1 MAQRV
6 QGRLLLQL
14 STQTCAHKWSAES
27 PRTATVALL
36 AGAQSGCWKLSFRL
50 AGTPFLASIENN
62 LHYQRRECV
71 QAGRQTDRQ
80 AFTDLA
86 DDYRG
91 RPSRPLLNPHM
102 CKLVQTF
109 ECCRR
114 LVRVAPSTRL
124 FRRLSDLALA
134 PLPFCPANCR

>member
-50 AGTPFLASIENN
+50 AGTPFLARIENN
-62 LHYQRRECV
+62 LHHQLRECV
-71 QAGRQTDRQ
+71 QAGRQTDRRLQ
-80 AFTDLA
+80 TLPTITEGA
-86 DDYRG
+86 
-91 RPSRPLLNPHM
+91 PSRPLLNPHM